1 MKKDEKTV
9 HEKVTADVREAV
21 LRYGLAKKGDH
32 IVCGLSGG
40 PDSVCLFFA
49 LYQLREELGITVSAV
64 HVNHQLRPGAAE
76 EEQQY
81 VETLCERLGVRC
93 RSVVFDCA
101 ALAERLGI
109 TGEEAGRKKRY
120 EAFDEEAEGLM
131 RTLGKPKEQVRIAVA
146 HNAEDQAETLL
157 FRMIRGTGTD
167 GLAGIE
173 RMRKSEKGFQ
183 IIRPILGIRR
193 KAIEEY
199 CREKELC
206 PRIDKTNLE
215 AVYTRN
221 KIRLELLPYLA
232 QNLNE
237 NIVEALLRLAVTAGE
252 DREYLRQQTE
262 EAFHSVRIS
271 AAEDRIELCGERVK
285 ALPAALRH
293 RVLISAFSEL
303 GLRQDIGRI
312 HIEAADRLIQNGE
325 TGKTAEF
332 PAGYRMQTV
341 YGKLAFLA
349 PERIQPEAS
358 VGGRFSVKLLS
369 KEEWDEYP
377 KQPSGR
383 FAAFDYEAF
392 CRERGSELPILRL
405 KQPGDFLPTAGG
417 TKKLQD
423 LLVDSKVPRE
433 ERSRIPIAASGSEIL
448 WIPGRESGFPDG
460 LPGRGRFSVKY
471 RVSSDSKTVLL
482 LEI

>member
-9 HEKVTADVREAV
+9 HEKVTAEVRKAV
-21 LRYGLAKKGDH
+21 LRYGLVKKGDH

-49 LYQLREELGITVSAV
+49 LDQLKEELGITISAV
-64 HVNHQLRPGAAE
+64 HVNHKLRPGAAE

-81 VETLCERLGVRC
+81 VETLCAQLGVRC

-101 ALAERLGI
+101 ALAARLGI

-120 EAFDEEAEGLM
+120 EAFDEEAEFLV
-131 RTLGKPKEQVRIAVA
+131 RELGKKREQIRIAVA

-173 RMRKSEKGFQ
+173 RMRRSEKGFW

-193 KAIEEY
+193 KDIEEY
-199 CREKELC
+199 CREKELR

-237 NIVEALLRLAVTAGE
+237 NVVEALLRLAVTAGE
-252 DREYLRQQTE
+252 DREYLRQQAE
-262 EAFHSVRIS
+262 EAYQTARIQIS
-271 AAEDRIELCGERVK
+271 EDRVELCLERVRS
-285 ALPAALRH
+285 LPAALRH
-293 RVLISAFSEL
+293 RVLILAFSAL

-312 HIEAADRLIQNGE
+312 HIEAADRLIQDGT
-325 TGKTAEF
+325 TGKTADF
-332 PAGYRMQTV
+332 PAGYRIQTV
-341 YGKLAFLA
+341 YGKLVLRA
-349 PERIQPEAS
+349 PGRTLQETSDGGHFTVRLLDQEA
-358 VGGRFSVKLLS
+358 
-369 KEEWDEYP
+369 WAAYP
-377 KQPSGR
+377 KFPPGK
-383 FAAFDYEAF
+383 FAAFDYAAY
-392 CRERGSELPILRL
+392 CRERGGEPPVLRL

-433 ERSRIPIAASGSEIL
+433 ERDLIAVAASGSEIL
-448 WIPGRESGFPDG
+448 WIPGREGGPPNG
-460 LPGRGRFSVKY
+460 LPGKGRFSAKY
-471 RVSSDSKTVLL
+471 RVNSDSKAVLL